1 MASFNKVMLMGNL
14 TRDIEIRH
22 TPSNTAVGNFGLAVN
37 RKYKTQSGEQ
47 REEVTFVDCEAW
59 GRTAEVMAQYLGRG
73 RPVFVEGRLKLD
85 QWEDKNGGGK
95 RSKLSVVVEN
105 FQFINSGQE
114 GGNSGGGNRGGGG
127 GYANA
132 NSGSGG
138 SQGGYGGGNQGGG
151 QGGQGGG
158 GGAPIEHDDIPF

>member
-14 TRDIEIRH
+14 TRDVEIRH

-73 RPVFVEGRLKLD
+73 RPVFIEGRLKLD

-105 FQFINSGQE
+105 FQFINSGQ
-114 GGNSGGGNRGGGG
+114 GGGNAGGGGGG
-127 GYANA
+127 GYAQA
-132 NSGSGG
+132 GAGASSGG
-138 SQGGYGGGNQGGG
+138 YNGGNQGGG
-151 QGGQGGG
+151 GPQSGSGGG
-158 GGAPIEHDDIPF
+158 GDFSHDDIPF